1 LKEAGVRPLAAFE
14 LEYDLLH
21 SFDRGSYGGSIAS
34 AISVLWLATA
44 SLHAESQLQIVT
56 PENGA
61 VVNPGGALTVT
72 IKAPP
77 SAFQSVSVIGDGPFA
92 LSTGLSAPP
101 YRYSYPIPAGFAS
114 GRYHFKAA
122 GVTASGET
130 VYSDP
135 IEVDIER
142 ADKPRKLQSEWQSLT
157 MGDRESTSLLIWG
170 VFPDGS
176 RIDVTRS
183 TQTTYASDR
192 PGVAVVSSQ
201 GSVSAAGAGK
211 AKITVKHGDKTI
223 VVPVVITAA
232 P

>member
-1 LKEAGVRPLAAFE
+1 MAFKQ
-14 LEYDLLH
+14 EYDLVH
-21 SFDRGSYGGSIAS
+21 SSHSGSRGGSIAA
-34 AISVLWLATA
+34 AISVLWLASATV
-44 SLHAESQLQIVT
+44 HAESRLQVVT

-61 VVNPGGALTVT
+61 VLNPGGVLTVT
-72 IKAPP
+72 VKAPP
-77 SAFQSVSVIGDGPFA
+77 SAFLSVGIAGAGPFA
-92 LSTGLSAPP
+92 LSTPLTAPP
-101 YRYSYPIPAGFAS
+101 YRYSYPIPADVAPGC
-114 GRYHFKAA
+114 YQLKAA

-157 MGDRESTSLLIWG
+157 MGDRETTSLLIWG